1 MSQYNLIDGVYSQL
15 INDECLLRYLH
26 YVPKNQLDNPL
37 DSNKPNILE
46 LPLEERFKII
56 EKTVR
61 FMDKEFPLELD
72 SQFGRINVYLGERKP
87 YTSYS
92 SGARRLVNN
101 PYVSRQELVV
111 DVFIPNKTNRNDMRL
126 LKVMERIRFLLN
138 YKNYKQFLDLRWD
151 FGYTI
156 TKTPDNYVGY
166 KMIYYTLSP
175 EESTGGIY

>member
-1 MSQYNLIDGVYSQL
+1 MSQFNLIDGAYNQL
-15 INDECLLRYLH
+15 IQDECLIRYLH
-26 YVPKNQLDNPL
+26 YIPKNQLDNPL
-37 DSNKPNILE
+37 DPTKQNILD
-46 LPLEERFKII
+46 LPLQDKFKVINNTI
-56 EKTVR
+56 R
-61 FMDKEFPLELD
+61 FMDKKFLLDLD

-92 SGARRLVNN
+92 AGARRLVNN

-111 DVFIPNKTNRNDMRL
+111 DVLIPLNTNRMDMRL
-126 LKVMERIRFLLN
+126 LKVIERVGFLLN

-156 TKTPDNYVGY
+156 TNTPEGYVGY

-175 EESTGGIY
+175 QESTGGIY